1 MIIRSKMNVKLNN
14 NKLDHFFSFF
24 PVKRAKREIPLTAIT
39 LNLIPGISPFDLP
52 FLPKPATRTSSF
64 SARKLRHPSHGTKA
78 ETFFPFFFNI
88 TLTPFLI
95 AELGCFDYTPIFST
109 TSPLAIQ
116 LPMKGFL
123 NLEQSNLL
131 L

>member
-1 MIIRSKMNVKLNN
+1 MN
-14 NKLDHFFSFF
+14 HFFSFL
-24 PVKRAKREIPLTAIT
+24 PVKRAKSEIPLTAIT
-39 LNLIPGISPFDLP
+39 LNLIPGISPLDLP

-64 SARKLRHPSHGTKA
+64 SAKKLRHPSHGTKA
-78 ETFFPFFFNI
+78 ETFLPFFFNM

-109 TSPLAIQ
+109 TRPLAIQ

-123 NLEQSNLL
+123 NLEQRSLL